1 MTSIVKDKANHY
13 FIAKKVPIN
22 DEKTMHEV
30 RNKRTQI
37 QMMKGL
43 AHPNIIALHEIIE
56 EEKWA
61 YIIEEYCEEGDL
73 QYFLKRQSKLKKL
86 IQEEVVARWLLQIL
100 LAIEYLHHLKIIHRY
115 SISNSGI
122 SGPKISS

>member
-30 RNKRTQI
+30 RNKRMQI

-43 AHPNIIALHEIIE
+43 AHPNIIALHEII
-56 EEKWA
+56 
-61 YIIEEYCEEGDL
+61 
-73 QYFLKRQSKLKKL
+73 
-86 IQEEVVARWLLQIL
+86 
-100 LAIEYLHHLKIIHRY
+100 
-115 SISNSGI
+115 
-122 SGPKISS
+122 